1 MIDCIFRFQWMANSA
16 LENQMKFEIVCDSAA
31 DLAAHDVQQARLS
44 VVPFYVSMDGEH
56 YMKEGVDISIEQFY
70 QAMVDQA
77 DCFPRTSMPSIQDY
91 IDAFM
96 PLVKQNVPVLC
107 ICLTHKFSGSMQSA
121 QNAKI
126 VVQQEYPDAQIHVM
140 DSQLVTDLQGL
151 FVKEAVRLRDM
162 DLPMEQAIALLED
175 IRGTGHI
182 FFTTKDL
189 KYLRHGGRLGKVASI
204 AGSMLDLKPIL
215 HFCNGELA
223 PTEVCRGRKR
233 SLQKVADKFMAF
245 LAQEQLDLKGYQMA
259 TGIGL
264 DIPEYQEF
272 CQMLQTRMA
281 ENGVC
286 PDELV
291 QMRIGATIGVHTG
304 PYPIGLGILKKC
316 NI

>member
-1 MIDCIFRFQWMANSA
+1 MMVKMSA
-16 LENQMKFEIVCDSAA
+16 PEDQMKFEIVCDSAT
-31 DLAAHDVQQARLS
+31 DLAADYAQQAHLT

-56 YMKEGVDISIEQFY
+56 YMKEGVDISIAQFY
-70 QAMVDQA
+70 QAMVDHA
-77 DCFPRTSMPSIQDY
+77 DCFPKTSMPSIQDY
-91 IDAFM
+91 MDAFI
-96 PLVKQNVPVLC
+96 PLVEQKIPVLC
-107 ICLTHKFSGSMQSA
+107 ICLTRKFSGSLQSA

-126 VVQQEYPDAQIHVM
+126 AVEEEYPDAQICVM

-151 FVKEAVRLRDM
+151 FVKEAIRLRDM
-162 DLPMEQAIALLED
+162 DLSLEQAVPLLEE
-175 IRGTGHI
+175 IRETGHI

-204 AGSMLDLKPIL
+204 AGSMLDLKPVL

-233 SLQKVADKFMAF
+233 SLQKVADKFMTF
-245 LAQEQLDLKGYQMA
+245 LEQEQLDLKGYRMA

-264 DIPEYQEF
+264 DVPEYPEF
-272 CQMLQTRMA
+272 QQMLLDRMK
-281 ENGVC
+281 EKGIC
-286 PDELV
+286 PDELT
-291 QMRIGATIGVHTG
+291 QMHIGATIGVHTG